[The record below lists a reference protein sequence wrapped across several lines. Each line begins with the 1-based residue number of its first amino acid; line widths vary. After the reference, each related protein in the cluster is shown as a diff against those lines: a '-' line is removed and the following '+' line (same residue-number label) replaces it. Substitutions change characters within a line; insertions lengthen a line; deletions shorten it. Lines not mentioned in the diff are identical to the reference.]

1 MVGAR
6 MCRRGSLVVRFAG
19 GGKRSNSDEF
29 QKIMGVCYGVA
40 SIVHLLDFFGPNTL
54 LAMAGAP
61 PFQNLSLIGQA
72 AALVWCATGPL
83 AFMATRFG
91 SKPVGDASL
100 AFYGL
105 YEIGLA
111 LVVSLS
117 YESAN
122 SQGVLNAILVQLV
135 VLASYVYTA
144 RKDEAE
150 VGNSAA

>member
-6 MCRRGSLVVRFAG
+6 MCRRGRLVVRFSG

-29 QKIMGVCYGVA
+29 QKLMGVLYGVA
-40 SIVHLLDFFGPNTL
+40 GIVHLLDLFGPNTL
-54 LAMAGAP
+54 PAMAGAP
-61 PFQNLSLIGQA
+61 PFHNLSLLGQVT
-72 AALVWCATGPL
+72 ALAWCATGPL

-111 LVVSLS
+111 VVISMS

-122 SQGVLNAILVQLV
+122 SQGILSAILVQLI
-135 VLASYVYTA
+135 VLAAYVYTA

-150 VGNSAA
+150 VGNAAA